1 MSTKRQTAR
10 ADVSGHVVVWFG
22 FFMLFSCGMTLA
34 NKLIMRRL
42 GTPYCVLLVQ
52 TVVGMALNA
61 AMAASARGDASS
73 PWHMKPFSLEQARPL
88 VVVAINF
95 TVMLGSSLK
104 ALPLVA
110 VATVVVARNLC
121 TVLIALGEF
130 VFLRQKF
137 SAVQIVALLCTLGGS
152 LLYARFDITFT
163 AEGYFWQGINS
174 ACFCFGQLYE
184 KWNMQHTQQTPAG
197 VAQLKGV
204 LSVPVIVAMAV
215 LLDEPADLQS
225 WRAHAADGALWALLA
240 FTCVGACAMGI
251 IYMSLY
257 VLSSATAVS
266 MGGNFNK
273 VVSIVLAAM
282 VFNTTLDNI
291 QMLGLA
297 VCITGSALY
306 SVASIRNK
314 HEQSSVSK
322 KRA

>member
-88 VVVAINF
+88 VIVAINF

-152 LLYARFDITFT
+152 L
-163 AEGYFWQGINS
+163 
-174 ACFCFGQLYE
+174 
-184 KWNMQHTQQTPAG
+184 
-197 VAQLKGV
+197 V
-204 LSVPVIVAMAV
+204 
-215 LLDEPADLQS
+215 
-225 WRAHAADGALWALLA
+225 
-240 FTCVGACAMGI
+240 
-251 IYMSLY
+251 
-257 VLSSATAVS
+257 
-266 MGGNFNK
+266 
-273 VVSIVLAAM
+273 
-282 VFNTTLDNI
+282 
-291 QMLGLA
+291 
-297 VCITGSALY
+297 
-306 SVASIRNK
+306 
-314 HEQSSVSK
+314 
-322 KRA
+322 